1 MYTRRLKLEGMHNTR
16 DLGGY
21 PVDGGRTKF
30 GVFLRSEKTSGLS
43 ENDTKTLRDYG
54 VTMCLDF
61 RSTPEM
67 ATSRSDF
74 ENYDWV
80 EYRHMPTYT
89 PDGFQTV
96 FGGDRYFIN
105 DMSRGDYPWVFGY
118 KHILDGA
125 HEWFKACIEAA
136 AECEGVL
143 QFHCSSG
150 KDRTG
155 VFSAMLL
162 SLAGVEKWDI
172 VADYC
177 VSECLL
183 DRVYMKTRKNYDPTN
198 RESYKTDKFIQTDPI
213 NMFGFMEHL
222 EEKYGG
228 AYKYLIE
235 TCGVAPE
242 TIEKIR
248 AKFIEKE

>member
-1 MYTRRLKLEGMHNTR
+1 MKYTRRLRLEGLYNTR

-21 PVDGGRTKF
+21 AVPGGRTKF
-30 GVFLRSEKTSGLS
+30 GVFLRGERPSGMS
-43 ENDTKTLRDYG
+43 ENDTKALRDYG
-54 VTMCLDF
+54 VTMSLDF
-61 RSTPEM
+61 RSEVERGHAP
-67 ATSRSDF
+67 SDL

-89 PDGFQTV
+89 PDGFNT
-96 FGGDRYFIN
+96 GLDRYYVSDLSHGKF
-105 DMSRGDYPWVFGY
+105 PWIYAYNHV
-118 KHILDGA
+118 IDGA
-125 HEWFKACIEAA
+125 FEWIRDCFAAA

-155 VFSAMLL
+155 IFAALL
-162 SLAGVEKWDI
+162 LAVAGVEMWDI

-183 DRVYMKTRKNYDPTN
+183 DRMYAKTRDWYSQED
-198 RESYKTDKFIQTDPI
+198 REANMDNEFIKTSHI
-213 NMFGFMEHL
+213 NMFGVMDHINKDYGGI
-222 EEKYGG
+222 EKY
-228 AYKYLIE
+228 LTE
-235 TCGVAPE
+235 TVGVPME

-248 AKFIEKE
+248 EKFIEKD